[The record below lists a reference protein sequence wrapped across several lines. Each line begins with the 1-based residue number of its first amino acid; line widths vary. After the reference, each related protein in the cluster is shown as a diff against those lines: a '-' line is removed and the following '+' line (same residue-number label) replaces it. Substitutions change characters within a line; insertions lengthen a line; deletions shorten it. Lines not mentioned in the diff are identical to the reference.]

1 MKKPTLIITTLLLLQ
16 AVIQPVAAAEQ
27 PFSIQGELSVTRVSD
42 GDSLRSGPLKIR
54 LHGIDAPELKQTCA
68 DSTGAPWPCGRAA
81 RDAMAERSGGRRSVP
96 EIFIDDRHIG
106 GCDELHALERA
117 GELDPLLAA

>member
-1 MKKPTLIITTLLLLQ
+1 MAKVEIYTWRACPFCIRAKHLLDSKQ
-16 AVIQPVAAAEQ
+16 
-27 PFSIQGELSVTRVSD
+27 VSYTEYAID
-42 GDSLRSGPLKIR
+42 GDN
-54 LHGIDAPELKQTCA
+54 
-68 DSTGAPWPCGRAA
+68 AA

>member
-1 MKKPTLIITTLLLLQ
+1 MAKVEIYTWRTCPFCIRAKHLLDSKK
-16 AVIQPVAAAEQ
+16 
-27 PFSIQGELSVTRVSD
+27 VSYMEYAID
-42 GDSLRSGPLKIR
+42 GDN
-54 LHGIDAPELKQTCA
+54 
-68 DSTGAPWPCGRAA
+68 AA

>member
-1 MKKPTLIITTLLLLQ
+1 MAKVEIYTWRTCPFCIRAKHLLDSKK
-16 AVIQPVAAAEQ
+16 
-27 PFSIQGELSVTRVSD
+27 VSYTEYAID
-42 GDSLRSGPLKIR
+42 GDN
-54 LHGIDAPELKQTCA
+54 
-68 DSTGAPWPCGRAA
+68 AA

-96 EIFIDDRHIG
+96 EIFIDARHIG